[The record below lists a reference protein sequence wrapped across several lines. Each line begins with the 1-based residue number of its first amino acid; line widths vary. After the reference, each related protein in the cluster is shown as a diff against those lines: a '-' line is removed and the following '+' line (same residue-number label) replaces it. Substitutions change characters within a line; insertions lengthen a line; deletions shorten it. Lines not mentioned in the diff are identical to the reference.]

1 MRYRYKKRGSE
12 MTDINFDELTGI
24 LPINDSLKKLALCK
38 TPAEQ
43 LLTLREIYPSEPLVK
58 VVQAL
63 YAMEKIDVFE
73 MAILLSSFPLQVTA
87 GTLKQVY
94 QSTSN
99 STIVSALKQ
108 EHAYPTTS
116 RNDMLSATRWHG
128 DDDNPGMSLSQFES
142 IAAVTPNYPVI
153 QVLNYGS
160 GNGAYLTAVPSAA
173 EKVFTYENDR
183 NASWNW
189 SFKQEAATANYK
201 TDNISVVAKSDT
213 QGRGL
218 FNIGPK
224 KNWYYDLSLFP
235 NTQELHQQIL
245 ALLAYSCGVHAGS
258 FTVAATSPWM
268 ETGVETSDNNDIEI
282 IYKTGKWTCNPQI
295 DGGLLYGPEGSR
307 GYIAK
312 DGYAAPGQVEGA
324 LVGRIEDDVFFIG
337 ELFSAN
343 VPAAGEIELCIND
356 DLEGIYGAGLTDNK
370 GAVEVVI
377 IRSFT

>member
-1 MRYRYKKRGSE
+1 
-12 MTDINFDELTGI
+12 MTDINFDKLTGI
-24 LPINDSLKKLALCK
+24 LPINDSLKKLAQCK

-58 VVQAL
+58 VAKAL
-63 YAMEKIDVFE
+63 YTVEGIDVFE
-73 MAILLSSFPLQVTA
+73 MAILLSGFPLQVTA

-108 EHAYPTTS
+108 EQAYPTTS
-116 RNDMLSATRWHG
+116 RNDMLSATRWQG
-128 DDDNPGMSLSQFES
+128 DGENPGMSLSQFES

-160 GNGAYLTAVPSAA
+160 GNGAYLTAIPSAA

-189 SFKQEAATANYK
+189 SFNRKAATPIYEADK
-201 TDNISVVAKSDT
+201 ITVVAKSDT

-224 KNWYYDLSLFP
+224 RNWYYDLTLFP
-235 NTQELHQQIL
+235 DTQELHQQIL
-245 ALLAYSCGVHAGS
+245 ALLAYSCGVQAGS
-258 FTVAATSPWM
+258 FTVAATKPWM
-268 ETGVETSDNNDIEI
+268 ETGVETSDNGGIEI
-282 IYKTGKWTCNPQI
+282 KYITGKWTCNPQV
-295 DGGLLYGPEGSR
+295 DGGALYGPEGLR

-312 DGYAAPGQVEGA
+312 DGYALPGLAEGA
-324 LVGRIEDDVFFIG
+324 LVGRVDNHVFLVG
-337 ELFSAN
+337 NQFS
-343 VPAAGEIELCIND
+343 VSLPTTGEIELCIND
-356 DLEGIYGAGLTDNK
+356 DLEGVYGAGLTDNK
-370 GAVEVVI
+370 GAVEVVV
-377 IRSFT
+377 IRTST